1 MPIQIS
7 HSHLTCMYYKD
18 IGSSDSWHFKTPPL
32 VFLQNDIREKQR
44 RNPILMVCHY
54 PDLGSASDWLC
65 RKGKWQ
71 FASTSPKQ
79 IWVVARHQCRISVIV
94 PQMPFHEETWKGS
107 GNLGCFLFL
116 SLRILLNAD
125 KHFLCCDLPCRRVN
139 CYKGFI
145 HWVHSSKVIHVLHK
159 HMNY

>member
-7 HSHLTCMYYKD
+7 HSHLTCMYYTD
-18 IGSSDSWHFKTPPL
+18 VCSSDSWHFKTPPL
-32 VFLQNDIREKQR
+32 VSLQNDIREKQR
-44 RNPILMVCHY
+44 RNSILMVCHY

-65 RKGKWQ
+65 HMGKQ
-71 FASTSPKQ
+71 KFGSTSQKQ
-79 IWVVARHQCRISVIV
+79 IWVVAHHQCGISVTV
-94 PQMPFHEETWKGS
+94 PQMSFHEETWRGS
-107 GNLGCFLFL
+107 GNLCCFWFL

-125 KHFLCCDLPCRRVN
+125 QCFLRCDLPCRRVN

>member
-18 IGSSDSWHFKTPPL
+18 VCSSDSSYFKTSPL
-32 VFLQNDIREKQR
+32 VSLQNDIREKQR
-44 RNPILMVCHY
+44 GNSILMVCPY

-65 RKGKWQ
+65 HMGKQ
-71 FASTSPKQ
+71 KFGSTSRKQ
-79 IWVVARHQCRISVIV
+79 IWVVAHHQCGISATV
-94 PQMPFHEETWKGS
+94 PQMSFHEETWRGS
-107 GNLGCFLFL
+107 GNLRCFWFL

-125 KHFLCCDLPCRRVN
+125 KCFLCCDLPCRRVN
-139 CYKGFI
+139 CYKGSV

-159 HMNY
+159 HMSY